1 MPVQAAAVLE
11 VCRSRGVPLLIND
24 RVDVALAVGA
34 DGVHV
39 GQVGGQYQRYNTN
52 NSNRRC
58 AKAVPENTHRSG
70 LLLQRTLRL
79 PVCFLA
85 ACSRRGA
92 GCHGRAVPLALASP
106 ALASSSHLPLR
117 SALQG
122 DLPAATVRRMIGPDR
137 ILGVSVKTPEQVRAT
152 APACC

>member
-52 NSNRRC
+52 NSKRRC

-79 PVCFLA
+79 PVSFSGCLLPA
-85 ACSRRGA
+85 WRWLSRPGGA
-92 GCHGRAVPLALASP
+92 SCLSP
-106 ALASSSHLPLR
+106 ALASSSQLPLR